1 MLCWSLY
8 DAPIYVY
15 VYVYEYANLLN
26 LSSLPNVRKDTF
38 AFYVY
43 VYVATAKGLYQLDYN
58 VPGSGR
64 FSRGRCVCHDVSV
77 CCYIYGFFLNN
88 LHACEAL
95 MQFAEPNTD
104 RMSVTVFF

>member
-26 LSSLPNVRKDTF
+26 LSSLRNVRKDTF

-43 VYVATAKGLYQLDYN
+43 VYVATAKGLYCL
-58 VPGSGR
+58 
-64 FSRGRCVCHDVSV
+64 VC
-77 CCYIYGFFLNN
+77 
-88 LHACEAL
+88 
-95 MQFAEPNTD
+95 
-104 RMSVTVFF
+104 